1 MSPHFVLETHVAYA
15 EYRKV
20 FGLPAV
26 NPVRTL
32 LVAFAS
38 TWLAT
43 VAGVAVG
50 FPARYIARTPATCG
64 AAKEVPSTAALQTS
78 LPLQADVMMAPGA
91 KTSTQL
97 P

>member
-50 FPARYIARTPATCG
+50 FSRKIHRENSCDMRRGKGG
-64 AAKEVPSTAALQTS
+64 AINGGVTDVTAVT
-78 LPLQADVMMAPGA
+78 G
-91 KTSTQL
+91 
-97 P
+97 